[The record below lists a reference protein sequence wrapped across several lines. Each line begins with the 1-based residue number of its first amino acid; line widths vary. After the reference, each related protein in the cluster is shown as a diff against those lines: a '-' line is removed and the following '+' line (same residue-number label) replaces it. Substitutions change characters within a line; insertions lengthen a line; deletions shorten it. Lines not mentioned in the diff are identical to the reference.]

1 MNTGLWTWR
10 GQRKPCAYL
19 HNTGFKRARD
29 PGLFGPQRMPIVAW
43 DMKWREMEGEAKGEI
58 GGTYRKS
65 VLTIA
70 WGWVKDGAAPPCD
83 AILALPLASAAFS
96 SEANF

>member
-1 MNTGLWTWR
+1 MPKT
-10 GQRKPCAYL
+10 
-19 HNTGFKRARD
+19 D
-29 PGLFGPQRMPIVAW
+29 PLVPFLR
-43 DMKWREMEGEAKGEI
+43 KWREMEGEAKGEI

-70 WGWVKDGAAPPCD
+70 WGWVKDGSAPRCV
-83 AILALPLASAAFS
+83 AILALPLASAGFS

>member
-1 MNTGLWTWR
+1 
-10 GQRKPCAYL
+10 
-19 HNTGFKRARD
+19 
-29 PGLFGPQRMPIVAW
+29 MPTTDAIVPLGT
-43 DMKWREMEGEAKGEI
+43 KWREMEGEAKGEI

-83 AILALPLASAAFS
+83 AILALPLASAGFS

>member
-1 MNTGLWTWR
+1 MAEQFSSEMEGR
-10 GQRKPCAYL
+10 QRM
-19 HNTGFKRARD
+19 RARTCRPMPATD
-29 PGLFGPQRMPIVAW
+29 PTVPFLR
-43 DMKWREMEGEAKGEI
+43 KWREMEGEAKGEI